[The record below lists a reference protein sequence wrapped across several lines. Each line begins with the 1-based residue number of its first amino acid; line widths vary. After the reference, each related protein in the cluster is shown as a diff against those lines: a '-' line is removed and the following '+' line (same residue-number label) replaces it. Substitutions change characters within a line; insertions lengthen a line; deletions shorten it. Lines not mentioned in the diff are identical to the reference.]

1 MCLRSLLPCA
11 TQRPKSNVTIFV
23 AYVEVYNEDVYDLLD
38 SKKGRTK
45 LKIHK
50 TTRVCLASSLTR
62 KFVPRLTLPLS
73 ITQGLAKPWRTES
86 VAATHDASAFQRI
99 MQFRAEGDERRFT
112 GSTAMNEKSS
122 RRSVAPCR

>member
-1 MCLRSLLPCA
+1 MTNVWLRQACQQAVLTAMCLRSLLPCA

-50 TTRVCLASSLTR
+50 TTRVCS
-62 KFVPRLTLPLS
+62 PLLFEAQVCAE
-73 ITQGLAKPWRTES
+73 T
-86 VAATHDASAFQRI
+86 DASI
-99 MQFRAEGDERRFT
+99 VNHT
-112 GSTAMNEKSS
+112 GLGKTMAH
-122 RRSVAPCR
+122 